1 MRSWL
6 SSNTIRYLL
15 LTWLGALLLQLV
27 PMMQA
32 HAIDWWALG
41 AQAVATLAGVL
52 VRMAQPDINAPMDAL
67 NRRNPQP

>member
-32 HAIDWWALG
+32 HTIDWWALG

-52 VRMAQPDINAPMDAL
+52 VRMAQPDINAPVDAL

>member
-27 PMMQA
+27 PMLQA

-52 VRMAQPDINAPMDAL
+52 VRMAQPDINAPVATL

>member
-27 PMMQA
+27 PMLQA
-32 HAIDWWALG
+32 HTIDWWALG

-52 VRMAQPDINAPMDAL
+52 VRMAQPDINAPVDAL